1 MHYCLR
7 HMEEPSAAQ
16 CRSCRGTYCARCL
29 VYSFGPRKP
38 PFCVGCA
45 LHASG
50 VRSGQRNQARL
61 DPMAGGPA
69 GDLEV
74 SSGGYAMP
82 AEPKGWRANRAQ
94 KKAQRDA
101 GRAVHHALNV
111 PGIGG
116 LPVEPHVGEDPFEAA
131 VFEPLAAPGLTDD
144 GGEAPAPPPSQLQ
157 LSGPRGSN
165 YAADPYDL

>member
-1 MHYCLR
+1 
-7 HMEEPSAAQ
+7 
-16 CRSCRGTYCARCL
+16 
-29 VYSFGPRKP
+29 
-38 PFCVGCA
+38 
-45 LHASG
+45 
-50 VRSGQRNQARL
+50 
-61 DPMAGGPA
+61 MAGDPS
-69 GDLEV
+69 EMQV

-101 GRAVHHALNV
+101 GRAVHHALSV
-111 PGIGG
+111 PGLPG

-144 GGEAPAPPPSQLQ
+144 SAEAPDTPPSQLQ